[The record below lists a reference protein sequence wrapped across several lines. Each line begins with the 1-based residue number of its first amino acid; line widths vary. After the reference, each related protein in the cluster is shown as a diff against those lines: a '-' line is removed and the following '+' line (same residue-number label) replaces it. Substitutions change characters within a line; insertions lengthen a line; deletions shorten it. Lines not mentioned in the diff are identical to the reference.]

1 MGHSTATTD
10 GHETNATAAGTT
22 PTYFWSGGTWF
33 LCQDFWYSQTS
44 TAATTTSPTTYVLL
58 STTCSVPAIPT
69 PTTATCAISATTTPV
84 STITVWCASPTWSDL
99 CVQPQWWS
107 NVLPQCPI

>member
-44 TAATTTSPTTYVLL
+44 TAATTTSPTTYA
-58 STTCSVPAIPT
+58 VPAIPT

-84 STITVWCASPTWSDL
+84 STITVWCASPLVRSM
-99 CVQPQWWS
+99 
-107 NVLPQCPI
+107 CPTPMVVKCITPMPN